1 MKADE
6 FMADFDVDVEDWAL
20 AETRTLE
27 GFLRDGQR
35 EVGYLPGTA
44 IEAEK
49 ICQTLLMHGVETQKY
64 DGAYGTEE
72 AFKALSGKGVSLLH
86 VATHGFSL
94 SEDAVRSNNVTMS
107 YLEVGGE
114 ESTQADNSLCYSG
127 LLLAGANNAI
137 KGRKMSSGVEN
148 GVLTAR
154 EIAKL
159 DFRGLDLAV
168 LSACQTGLG
177 ELKED
182 GVFGLQRGFKKAG
195 ARTLLMSLWSVSDGA
210 TQLMMTQFYSAL
222 VSGQTRR
229 QAFRTAQEAVRNT
242 PEYSAPVFWASFVML
257 DD

>member
-1 MKADE
+1 
-6 FMADFDVDVEDWAL
+6 
-20 AETRTLE
+20 
-27 GFLRDGQR
+27 
-35 EVGYLPGTA
+35 
-44 IEAEK
+44 
-49 ICQTLLMHGVETQKY
+49 
-64 DGAYGTEE
+64 
-72 AFKALSGKGVSLLH
+72 
-86 VATHGFSL
+86 
-94 SEDAVRSNNVTMS
+94 
-107 YLEVGGE
+107 VGGE
-114 ESTQADNSLCYSG
+114 ESTQADNSLCYAG

-137 KGRKMSSGVEN
+137 RGRKMSSGVEN

-229 QAFRTAQEAVRNT
+229 QAFHTAQEAVRNT
-242 PEYSAPVFWASFVML
+242 PEYSSPVFWASFVML